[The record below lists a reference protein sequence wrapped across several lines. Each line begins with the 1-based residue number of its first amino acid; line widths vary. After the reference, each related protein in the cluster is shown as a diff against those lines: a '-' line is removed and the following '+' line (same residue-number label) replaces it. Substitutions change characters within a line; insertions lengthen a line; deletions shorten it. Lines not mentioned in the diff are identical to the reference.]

1 MVIDGTRPWFPQFLW
16 FRGKGW
22 GSEEWR
28 WLDGT
33 KTHTKFPLNHI
44 YQRPQLYIAQ
54 PFPIYTIVP
63 LTLTYVLA
71 EETADNEGFK

>member
-33 KTHTKFPLNHI
+33 KNTYTKHPLSDLKTYTAKPFPL
-44 YQRPQLYIAQ
+44 YS
-54 PFPIYTIVP
+54 
-63 LTLTYVLA
+63 TLTYA
-71 EETADNEGFK
+71 SEEETADNEGFK

>member
-33 KTHTKFPLNHI
+33 KTHKIPFESHI
-44 YQRPQLYIAQ
+44 SK
-54 PFPIYTIVP
+54 T
-63 LTLTYVLA
+63 LTLFSPTLSNLHNRAINSYVLA
-71 EETADNEGFK
+71 EETDDNEGFK